1 VRFCPDLLHFF
12 RPCSNALNVIIQ
24 SDGEFTECLG
34 IQRHTLLNEGNEFLP
49 YLCIF
54 ISDLD
59 KIRQNV
65 ATKMYIVR
73 RKKTVLCLGS

>member
-1 VRFCPDLLHFF
+1 MRFCPDLLHFF

-24 SDGEFTECLG
+24 SDGEFAECLG
-34 IQRHTLLNEGNEFLP
+34 TLLNEGNEFLP

-54 ISDLD
+54 MSGLD

-73 RKKTVLCLGS
+73 RKKPYFV